1 MAKAEGGLN
10 VLTFVRLGDLSF
22 KLRAW
27 LQSQVSSP
35 AIYELSKLGNLLCLH
50 FLIFAVYL
58 PQRVMTIVLVFKNH
72 LVPSTRQYCL
82 LSVVY

>member
-35 AIYELSKLGNLLCLH
+35 AIYELSKVGQ
-50 FLIFAVYL
+50 FAVSPFSDLCSLLTSKGYDY
-58 PQRVMTIVLVFKNH
+58 RVSF
-72 LVPSTRQYCL
+72 
-82 LSVVY
+82 